1 MRDTEKP
8 SESLWPLVKHGWGHN
23 SLALLVFK
31 VLAPQIS
38 LLPLWRP
45 FSHSLHYPL
54 CTFYI
59 VGVLSCPCPL
69 GICTLG
75 SSESQPSTQRPLTL
89 TTSEPW
95 LPPLQGY
102 KCSNYQLLTRR
113 DHVGIRQATQQRT
126 QRSPFSFLCSSP
138 QLLTTLIYP
147 LSSTSIQNFQLPFT
161 STPAPTSKLCL
172 KQLL

>member
-38 LLPLWRP
+38 LLPLWRS

-54 CTFYI
+54 CSFYI
-59 VGVLSCPCPL
+59 VGVLSCPCLL

-95 LPPLQGY
+95 LPPLPGY
-102 KCSNYQLLTRR
+102 KCSNYQLLTRQV
-113 DHVGIRQATQQRT
+113 HVGIWQATQQQT

-138 QLLTTLIYP
+138 QLLTTLIP
-147 LSSTSIQNFQLPFT
+147 SKVPAFKTSSFLSPQHPPPP
-161 STPAPTSKLCL
+161 PANLV
-172 KQLL
+172 